1 MPRPS
6 GQPRVSYIMATKNH
20 GSHLDKVLANIRDF
34 VGPSDEL
41 VIVDGGS
48 TDNTASVI
56 ANHRDIITMF
66 ISEPDHGEAHAL
78 NKAIFHSR
86 GQYVKPVTDDDY
98 LYPDAMRTLI
108 DVLDAHP
115 EIDAIQCGGEVWD
128 MRSKDPAYD
137 GLRFLPKDVAAN
149 PSTLFSNVLCGLGL
163 IIRRSAME
171 RIGGVSSNYR
181 AVDADLM
188 CRLIE
193 CGCNLRYLDIKLFR
207 WHIYPHSGI
216 NESAKYTHDFAL
228 INLRLG
234 NLQTFMRHDPETF
247 LSLAAS
253 GASTRDRALAY
264 WIWFASLL
272 SRSPIWRVAF
282 PLFWIS
288 SQIVRLKR
296 FFRVHAVNISNV
308 PHRSHEWTGQ
318 LR

>member
-1 MPRPS
+1 
-6 GQPRVSYIMATKNH
+6 MATRNR
-20 GSHLDKVLANIRDF
+20 GTYLERTLANIREF
-34 VGPSDEL
+34 IEPCDEL

-48 TDNTASVI
+48 TDTTSEVI
-56 ANHRDIITMF
+56 ERNRDIVTTYV
-66 ISEPDHGEAHAL
+66 SEPDHGEAHAI
-78 NKAIFHSR
+78 NKAIFRSR
-86 GQYVKPVTDDDY
+86 GQYLKPVTDDDY
-98 LYPDAMRTLI
+98 YYPDAMRNLI
-108 DVLDAHP
+108 DVFDAHA

-137 GLRFLPKDVAAN
+137 GLRFLPKDVVAN
-149 PSTLFSNVLCGLGL
+149 PTTLFSNVLCGLGL
-163 IIRRSAME
+163 IIRRSAIE

-216 NESAKYTHDFAL
+216 NEPAKYTHDFAL

-234 NLQTFMRHDPETF
+234 NLQTFMRHDPDTF
-247 LSLAAS
+247 LSLATS
-253 GASTRDRALAY
+253 GAGTRDRALAY

-272 SRSPIWRVAF
+272 SRSPIWRIAF
-282 PLFWIS
+282 PLFWVA

-296 FFRVHAVNISNV
+296 FFRVRAVNISDLSQK
-308 PHRSHEWTGQ
+308 SHEWTGQ